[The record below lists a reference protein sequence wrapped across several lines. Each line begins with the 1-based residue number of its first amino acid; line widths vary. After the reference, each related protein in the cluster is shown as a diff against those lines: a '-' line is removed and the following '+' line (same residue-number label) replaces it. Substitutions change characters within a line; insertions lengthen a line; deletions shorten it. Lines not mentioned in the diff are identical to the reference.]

1 MVIDTTPQILPQR
14 IALSLSREELYV
26 VMRLLKARQIPG
38 FDTAWLQADAD
49 GHIPEDVQRA
59 LEVAANDLIA
69 RGYLSKIQLPEADE
83 PLRLTMPSPLIALVG
98 DCAFNEFTMF
108 LSLQRTPEGP
118 RMLYLHGL
126 HTLGVVHT
134 MPLPN
139 VHQFEAVS
147 NRNGIVNVIDE
158 VLLLADQPVPELHG
172 GTVFAANVELARGA
186 ATAGDIEQ
194 AAALLLRDEL
204 PTETAYMLA
213 GAMKD
218 ASVMGAIIA
227 DKRIADNQVAHMA
240 CAVVLT
246 SALCFLLTTNEATP
260 HIFEVQP
267 LSANALR
274 KFLINA
280 LFTR

>member
-1 MVIDTTPQILPQR
+1 MAIDTTLQTLPQR

-38 FDTAWLQADAD
+38 FDTSWLHTDSD
-49 GHIPEDVQRA
+49 GHMPEDGQRT

-69 RGYLSKIQLPEADE
+69 RGYLSKIQPPEADK

-98 DCAFNEFTMF
+98 ACAFNEFTMF
-108 LSLQRTPEGP
+108 LSLQRTPNGP
-118 RMLYLHGL
+118 HMLYLHGL

-158 VLLLADQPVPELHG
+158 VLLLADQPLPELYN
-172 GTVFAANVELARGA
+172 GTVSAANIELARDA
-186 ATAGDIEQ
+186 ATAGDSEQ
-194 AAALLLRDEL
+194 AATLLLRDEL
-204 PTETAYMLA
+204 PTETAYALA

-218 ASVMGAIIA
+218 ASVIGAIIA
-227 DKRIADNQVAHMA
+227 DRRIADNQIARMA
-240 CAVVLT
+240 CAVVIT
-246 SALCFLLTTNEATP
+246 PARCFLLASIEATP
-260 HIFEVQP
+260 HMFEVQP

-274 KFLINA
+274 KFLVNA

>member
-1 MVIDTTPQILPQR
+1 MVIDTTPRTLPQR

-26 VMRLLKARQIPG
+26 VMRLLKARKIPG
-38 FDTAWLQADAD
+38 FDTGWLHTDAN

-98 DCAFNEFTMF
+98 ACAFNEFTMF
-108 LSLQRTPEGP
+108 LSLQRTPDGP

-158 VLLLADQPVPELHG
+158 VLLLADQPVPELDS
-172 GTVFAANVELARGA
+172 GTVSAANVELAQDA
-186 ATAGDIEQ
+186 AIAGDIEQ
-194 AAALLLRDEL
+194 AAALLLRGEL
-204 PTETAYMLA
+204 PTETAYALSK
-213 GAMKD
+213 AMKD

-227 DKRIADNQVAHMA
+227 SKRIVDNQVAHMA
-240 CAVVLT
+240 CAVVIT
-246 SALCFLLTTNEATP
+246 PALCFLLTANEVTP

>member
-1 MVIDTTPQILPQR
+1 MVIDTTPQTLPRR

-38 FDTAWLQADAD
+38 FDTAWLNADAD
-49 GHIPEDVQRA
+49 GHMPEDVQRM
-59 LEVAANDLIA
+59 LEVAAYDLIA
-69 RGYLSKIQLPEADE
+69 RSYLSKIQLPEADE

-98 DCAFNEFTMF
+98 ACAFNEFTMF
-108 LSLQRTPEGP
+108 LSLQRTPNGP

-134 MPLPN
+134 MPLSN
-139 VHQFEAVS
+139 VHQFEAIS

-158 VLLLADQPVPELHG
+158 VLLLADQPVSELHG
-172 GTVFAANVELARGA
+172 GTVSAADVELARDA
-186 ATAGDIEQ
+186 AIAGDIEQ
-194 AAALLLRDEL
+194 AAALLLHDEL

-213 GAMKD
+213 GAMND

-227 DKRIADNQVAHMA
+227 DKRIADDQVAHMA
-240 CAVVLT
+240 CAVVIT
-246 SALCFLLTTNEATP
+246 PARCFLLTANEATP